1 MIHTFVSSNCHCNSL
16 LYGLPAYKLNRLKL
30 LQLTAARI
38 VTLTRKFDH
47 IPPVLYSLVRWLPT
61 NQRIIF
67 KILLLDKCTKDL
79 MVNRLLTSQ
88 NCLITGPII
97 DHLGLLRRIILR
109 LVRPTIDRKVIGL
122 FHRRPKALE
131 WPSFR
136 GQTVCKW
143 KCF

>member
-1 MIHTFVSSNCHCNSL
+1 MIHTFVSSNWHCNSL
-16 LYGLPAYKLNRLKL
+16 LYGLPAFKLNRLKL
-30 LQLTAARI
+30 LQLTDARI

-47 IPPVLYSLVRWLPT
+47 IPPVLHSLVRWLPT

-97 DHLGLLRRIILR
+97 DHLGLLRRTILR